1 MPKTEYLGLYV
12 MSSRED
18 PIRDFVDSM
27 VEGAG
32 TEASPLSDP
41 QKLDNAIK
49 ALNENKQS
57 KLTPGN
63 GITIAE
69 DGTISV
75 SFINGDEVAY

>member
-18 PIRDFVDSM
+18 FVRDFVDSM
-27 VEGAG
+27 VEGTG

-57 KLTPGN
+57 KLTAGN
-63 GITIAE
+63 GITISE